1 MEANTMSQAV
11 TASEQPRRY
20 GHWIG
25 GRETG
30 SPSIERHSPATGRL
44 LATFAAGN
52 DTDVDVAVKTA
63 RAAFE
68 KSGWATRSGAERA
81 LVLSAWADFVAA
93 DAERLARIEAEEVG
107 KPIKYARGEVGYSV
121 QMIRYA
127 AALAYQLKGDI
138 FNNLGPGAL
147 GLVTREP
154 RGIIGMIVPWNFPLV
169 CLIQK
174 LPFALATGCATVIK
188 PSELTSGTTLEVAR
202 LAAKA
207 GVPDGL
213 INVVTGSGDP
223 VGKAISLHP
232 DVDMLSF
239 TGSTTVG
246 RQIAMAA
253 AARIIPVS
261 LELGGKGANIV
272 FEDADIN
279 QALDGALFGGMLNQG
294 QECCAG
300 SRLLVHE
307 SIADGFLEQLVGR
320 AAKIRVG
327 DPLDDATDIG
337 PMIHAQQRR
346 RVMSFIEGAQGAGAR
361 TLIGGRPLA
370 GATYDKGHF
379 IGMSILDKVS
389 PQMDIFRREVFGPVL
404 TVTRFRTDDE
414 ALALANDTVYGLASG
429 VWTGSL
435 ERAHRISAGIK
446 TGTVYVNTY
455 LESAMQLPFGGWRE
469 SGLGHEMGLEG
480 LLEFTK
486 IKSTFIKLSG
496 RALALPHTA

>member
-1 MEANTMSQAV
+1 MSLAV

-44 LATFAAGN
+44 LATFAAGS
-52 DTDVDVAVKTA
+52 DIDVDIAVKAA

-68 KSGWATRSGAERA
+68 KSGWAGRSGADRA
-81 LVLSAWADFVAA
+81 FVLNAWADLVAA

-107 KPIKYARGEVGYSV
+107 KPIKYARGEVGYSA

-127 AALAYQLKGDI
+127 AALAFQLKGDI

-154 RGIIGMIVPWNFPLV
+154 RGVIGMIVPWNFPLV

-188 PSELTSGTTLEVAR
+188 PSELTSGTALEVAR

-207 GVPDGL
+207 GIPDGL

-223 VGKAISLHP
+223 VGKAVSLHP

-239 TGSTTVG
+239 TGSTAVG

-307 SIADGFLEQLVGR
+307 SIADDFLQQLVGR

-337 PMIHAQQRR
+337 PMIHAQQRG
-346 RVMSFIEGAQGAGAR
+346 RVMSFIEGAQGAGAQ
-361 TLIGGRPLA
+361 TLIGGQPLA
-370 GATYDKGHF
+370 GATYDNGHF

-404 TVTRFRTDDE
+404 TVTRFHTDDE
-414 ALALANDTVYGLASG
+414 ALALANDTTYGLASG
-429 VWTGSL
+429 VWTRNL
-435 ERAHRISAGIK
+435 ERAHRVSAGIK

-469 SGLGHEMGLEG
+469 SGLGHEMGLQG
-480 LLEFTK
+480 FLEFTK

-496 RALALPHTA
+496 RALTLPHTA